1 MDCSRRCWPQ
11 HVCQQQAIIVC
22 IELFISLVKSKI
34 LVGWL
39 IDLCNKTL
47 SLSLYCDYG
56 LSFAFLM
63 FLSLD
68 QVKVRSVG
76 CELCFLTVCCRHSL
90 PSVCPLPNRAGHTTS
105 FTVKTNERRLP
116 GNNWLLSSS
125 DWVTSLTSQCL
136 LLHSPSQG
144 QGTSLHGAFSLELS
158 ISMWYHHVND
168 FDFHLYNVF
177 N

>member
-1 MDCSRRCWPQ
+1 MNVLKLKAMFQKRERT
-11 HVCQQQAIIVC
+11 
-22 IELFISLVKSKI
+22 LLLVVYGEVNI
-34 LVGWL
+34 LACHSVE
-39 IDLCNKTL
+39 
-47 SLSLYCDYG
+47 
-56 LSFAFLM
+56 FAFPM

-105 FTVKTNERRLP
+105 FTVKTHERRLP

-136 LLHSPSQG
+136 LLHSASQG

>member
-1 MDCSRRCWPQ
+1 M
-11 HVCQQQAIIVC
+11 I
-22 IELFISLVKSKI
+22 
-34 LVGWL
+34 
-39 IDLCNKTL
+39 NKTL